1 MKIIEYVRQLKSNFE
16 LKGIKEDLST
26 TRDELSN
33 ATIPVIEDIEKK
45 LGQLNESNAKSET
58 YALYFRALQ
67 SAQSSRNI
75 RGNIF
80 TPVLLRLRNA
90 RDILDFA
97 EVYLDNNLNEDV
109 TSAALSLRSA
119 NVMQLL
125 NVIAFFSRYTRRLAD
140 VILRAETAKAMD
152 EKADELQGMTQAELN
167 YLSDYRVSYV
177 AAIDMLALPA
187 KEVER
192 LVENI
197 PEITVSEVRSE
208 SALAVHG
215 RDKVDPLRFGL
226 VESKADPFWLWA
238 LNRAEYQA
246 ERYHTAKYEKEML
259 ELRIARYKRNYEK
272 NPDPKLA
279 STIEKREAE
288 LDLRR
293 AKLAKMEKRK

>member
-1 MKIIEYVRQLKSNFE
+1 MKILDYVRQLKSNFE

-26 TRDELSN
+26 TRDELTN

-45 LGQLNESNAKSET
+45 LGALTEVNAVSET
-58 YALYFRALQ
+58 YGLYFRALQ

-75 RGNIF
+75 RGNLF
-80 TPVLLRLRNA
+80 TPILLRLRNA
-90 RDILDFA
+90 RDILDYA

-109 TSAALSLRSA
+109 TSVTLSLRTA

-125 NVIAFFSRYTRRLAD
+125 SVIAFFSRYTRRLAD
-140 VILRAETAKAMD
+140 LILRAETAKVMD
-152 EKADELQGMTQAELN
+152 VKADELEGMTQAELN
-167 YLSDYRVSYV
+167 YLSGYRTSYI

-187 KEVER
+187 KEIER
-192 LVENI
+192 LIENI
-197 PEITVSEVRSE
+197 PEIVVSEVRSE
-208 SALAVHG
+208 SALNVQG

-226 VESKADPFWLWA
+226 VESKADVFWLWA
-238 LNRAEYQA
+238 INRAEYQA